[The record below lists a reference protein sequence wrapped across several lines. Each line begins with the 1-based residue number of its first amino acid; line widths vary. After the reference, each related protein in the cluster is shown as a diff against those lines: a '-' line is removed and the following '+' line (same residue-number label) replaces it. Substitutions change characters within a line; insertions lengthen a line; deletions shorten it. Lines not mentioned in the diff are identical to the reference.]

1 MSFISQF
8 FKRQHLASEAA
19 WELPTEGVWN
29 PAVLELE
36 GCGDT
41 HPVTLRL
48 LIRIRIPRTNKDQ
61 NPPDTW
67 SNARSW
73 APPTDILSSDS
84 AGLGIWAN
92 LLASK

>member
-8 FKRQHLASEAA
+8 FKRQRLASEAA

-36 GCGDT
+36 EFGDT
-41 HPVTLRL
+41 SPVSLRL
-48 LIRIRIPRTNKDQ
+48 NKDQ
-61 NPPDTW
+61 NPLDTW
-67 SNARSW
+67 SNASTCV
-73 APPTDILSSDS
+73 PSTFLSSDS

-92 LLASK
+92 LLASE